1 MLRTIIEIAV
11 SAFAVLGIYFS
22 ITALLRRWAV
32 KSCVRHDIEAIGGK
46 IPGKL
51 LLRTDGCDLDI
62 ELRVC
67 SALIE
72 SGAFSGVVIDG
83 GENVE
88 IISREVDRMR
98 RYRRGTVEYLKN
110 EGR

>member
-1 MLRTIIEIAV
+1 MVRTIIEIAV

-32 KSCVRHDIEAIGGK
+32 KSCERHEIEAIGGK

-51 LLRTDGCDLDI
+51 LLRTDGSDLDI

-67 SALIE
+67 RALIE

-83 GENVE
+83 GENAE
-88 IISREVDRMR
+88 KISREVDRMR
-98 RYRRGTVEYLKN
+98 RYWRGTVEYVEK
-110 EGR
+110 